1 MFESIKKEKIKK
13 IAAMFLKY
21 LYLRTD
27 EAMVLRVASS
37 LSYTTLI
44 AVVPVIAVVLAVFAE
59 FSIFDDVRSQVQD
72 FVFQYF
78 VPNIGDNVQQY
89 FRQFVKATT
98 KLKTVGLI
106 GIAVTAFLLLN
117 TIESSFNF
125 IFAVKKKR
133 KVITRVALYA
143 LIITICPLL
152 LGLAFSL
159 KGYLL
164 TIKYFHPEEIL
175 GYEFFASVI
184 LPNLFV
190 FAVFMLAYRLV
201 PYRKIRL
208 SSSLYGAAA
217 AFIMILI
224 LRKGFSWFLKMNVT
238 YSTLY
243 GALAAV
249 PLLLIWMYSWWAV
262 VLFGAIIT
270 ASIEEFRNKKDVIGK
285 LQARKSLK
293 RKHSSK

>member
-1 MFESIKKEKIKK
+1 MF
-13 IAAMFLKY
+13 AKY

-59 FSIFDDVRSQVQD
+59 FSIFDDVRTQVQD

-78 VPNIGDNVQQY
+78 VPDIGDNIQQH
-89 FRQFVKATT
+89 FRTFVKAAT
-98 KLKTVGLI
+98 KLKAIGLI
-106 GIAVTAFLLLN
+106 GIAVTALLLLN

-125 IFAVKKKR
+125 IFAVRKKR
-133 KVITRVALYA
+133 KVYTRIAIYA

-152 LGLAFSL
+152 LGTAFSL
-159 KGYLL
+159 RGFLL
-164 TIKYFHPEEIL
+164 TFKYFHPQELL
-175 GYEFFASVI
+175 GYEFFASLL
-184 LPNLFV
+184 LPNLFM
-190 FAVFMLAYRLV
+190 FAIFMLAYRLV
-201 PYRKIRL
+201 PYRKIRF
-208 SSSLYGAAA
+208 SSSFYGAAT
-217 AFIMILI
+217 AFILSLI
-224 LRKGFSWFLKMNVT
+224 LRKGFSWFLQMNVT

-262 VLFGAIIT
+262 VLFGAVTT
-270 ASIEEFRNKKDVIGK
+270 ATIEEFRNKKDVIGK
-285 LQARKSLK
+285 LQERKSLV

>member
-1 MFESIKKEKIKK
+1 MFV
-13 IAAMFLKY
+13 KY

-27 EAMVLRVASS
+27 EAMILRVASS
-37 LSYTTLI
+37 LSYTSLI
-44 AVVPVIAVVLAVFAE
+44 AVVPIIAVFLAVFAE
-59 FSIFDDVRSQVQD
+59 FSMFDDVRSQVQD

-89 FRQFVKATT
+89 FRQFVNATA

-133 KVITRVALYA
+133 KVITRVSLYA
-143 LIITICPLL
+143 LIITVCPLL

-159 KGYLL
+159 RGYLL
-164 TIKYFHPEEIL
+164 TLKYFHPEKIV

-184 LPNLFV
+184 LPNIFIFLF
-190 FAVFMLAYRLV
+190 FMLAYRLV
-201 PYRKIRL
+201 PNRKIRL
-208 SSSLYGAAA
+208 SSSLYGAGA
-217 AFIMILI
+217 AFIMILL
-224 LRKGFSWFLKMNVT
+224 LRQGFSWFLKMNVT

-243 GALAAV
+243 GALAAI

-262 VLFGAIIT
+262 VLFGAIFT
-270 ASIEEFRNKKDVIGK
+270 AAIEEFCNKKDVIGK
-285 LQARKSLK
+285 LQAKKALK

>member
-1 MFESIKKEKIKK
+1 MFI
-13 IAAMFLKY
+13 KY

-37 LSYTTLI
+37 LSYTSLI
-44 AVVPVIAVVLAVFAE
+44 AVVPVVVVFLAVFAE
-59 FSIFDDVRSQVQD
+59 FSMFSDVRSQVQD

-78 VPNIGDNVQQY
+78 VPNIGDNVHQY
-89 FRQFVKATT
+89 FRRFVRAAS
-98 KLKTVGLI
+98 KLKTVGLV

-143 LIITICPLL
+143 LIITVCPLL

-164 TIKYFHPEEIL
+164 TLKYFHPEEIM
-175 GYEFFASVI
+175 GYEFFASVL
-184 LPNLFV
+184 LPNIFIFV
-190 FAVFMLAYRLV
+190 VFMLAYRLV
-201 PYRKIRL
+201 PNRKIRF
-208 SSSLYGAAA
+208 SSSLSGACA
-217 AFIMILI
+217 AFILIVI
-224 LRKGFSWFLKMNVT
+224 LRQGFSWFFKMNVT

-262 VLFGAIIT
+262 VLFGAVFT
-270 ASIEEFRNKKDVIGK
+270 AAIEEFRNKKDVIGK
-285 LQARKSLK
+285 LQERKALR

>member
-1 MFESIKKEKIKK
+1 MSKSINGEKWKKLAVMF
-13 IAAMFLKY
+13 AKY

-37 LSYTTLI
+37 LSYTSLI
-44 AVVPVIAVVLAVFAE
+44 AVVPIIAVVLAVFAE
-59 FSIFDDVRSQVQD
+59 FSVFDDVRSQVQD

-78 VPNIGDNVQQY
+78 VPNIGDNIQQY
-89 FRQFVKATT
+89 FRRFVNATT

-133 KVITRVALYA
+133 KVITRVAIYA
-143 LIITICPLL
+143 LIITICPVL

-159 KGYLL
+159 RGFLL
-164 TIKYFHPEEIL
+164 TLKYFHPEELIDN
-175 GYEFFASVI
+175 EFFAGLI
-184 LPNLFV
+184 LPNLFI

-201 PYRKIRL
+201 PNRKIRF
-208 SSSLYGAAA
+208 SSSFYGALT

-224 LRKGFSWFLKMNVT
+224 LREGFSRFLKMNVT

-262 VLFGAIIT
+262 VLFGAVTT
-270 ASIEEFRNKKDVIGK
+270 ATIEEFRNKKDVIEK
-285 LQARKSLK
+285 LQSRKALS

>member
-1 MFESIKKEKIKK
+1 MTESIKSGKLKK
-13 IAAMFLKY
+13 IAIMFAKY
-21 LYLRTD
+21 LCIRTD
-27 EAMVLRVASS
+27 EAMILRVASS

-59 FSIFDDVRSQVQD
+59 FSVFNDVRSQVQD

-125 IFAVKKKR
+125 IFAVRKKR
-133 KVITRVALYA
+133 KIITRISLYA

-164 TIKYFHPEEIL
+164 TLKYFHPEEIL
-175 GYEFFASVI
+175 GYEFFASII
-184 LPNLFV
+184 LPNIFIFL
-190 FAVFMLAYRLV
+190 VFMLAYRLV
-201 PYRKIRL
+201 PNRKIRL
-208 SSSLYGAAA
+208 SSSLYGAGA
-217 AFIMILI
+217 AFILI
-224 LRKGFSWFLKMNVT
+224 LLLRQGFSWFLKMNVT

-262 VLFGAIIT
+262 VLFGAIFT
-270 ASIEEFRNKKDVIGK
+270 AAIEEFCNKKNVIGK
-285 LQARKSLK
+285 IQERKFLK

>member
-1 MFESIKKEKIKK
+1 MFV
-13 IAAMFLKY
+13 KY

-37 LSYTTLI
+37 LSYTSLI
-44 AVVPVIAVVLAVFAE
+44 AVVPIIAVVLAVFAE
-59 FSIFDDVRSQVQD
+59 FSIFDDVRLQVQD

-78 VPNIGDNVQQY
+78 VPNIGDNIQHY
-89 FRQFVKATT
+89 FRQFVGATT

-106 GIAVTAFLLLN
+106 GIAITAFLLLN

-125 IFAVKKKR
+125 IFAVRRKR
-133 KVITRVALYA
+133 KIITRIALYT
-143 LIITICPLL
+143 LIITVCPLL
-152 LGLAFSL
+152 LGMAFTL

-164 TIKYFHPEEIL
+164 TFQYFHHEDLLENNFL
-175 GYEFFASVI
+175 ASTI
-184 LPNLFV
+184 LPNFFV
-190 FAVFMLAYRLV
+190 FSVFMLAYRLV
-201 PYRKIRL
+201 PYRKIRF
-208 SSSLYGAAA
+208 SSSFYGAIT
-217 AFIMILI
+217 AFVLILI

-249 PLLLIWMYSWWAV
+249 PLVLIWMYSWWTV
-262 VLFGAIIT
+262 VLFGAVVT
-270 ASIEEFRNKKDVIGK
+270 AAIEEFRNKKDVIGK
-285 LQARKSLK
+285 LQSRKALL